1 MKECVYLFLVFSK
14 IGLFTLGGG
23 YAMLPLMEKELVGRW
38 LNKEDFLDAVALA
51 QTSSGIMAVNMA
63 ILSGYKVKGTHG
75 SVWAASGAVLPSF
88 IIILLLALFF
98 ANYQNNPVVRR
109 IFMGVRPAVIALIL
123 VPVFNLSRAAKITYK
138 TIWIVLLTAALVWI
152 GNISPVYLILLA
164 GLGGYLWG
172 RKK

>member
-1 MKECVYLFLVFSK
+1 MKEYISLFFIFSK

-23 YAMLPLMEKELVGRW
+23 YAMIPLMEKELTDRW
-38 LNKEDFLDAVALA
+38 LSKEDFLDALALA
-51 QTSSGIMAVNMA
+51 QTAPGIMAVNMA
-63 ILSGYKVKGTHG
+63 ILSGYKIKGVRG
-75 SVWAASGAVLPSF
+75 SVWAALGAVLPSF

-138 TIWIVLLTAALVWI
+138 TVWIPLLAAALVWAW
-152 GNISPVYLILLA
+152 GVSPVYLILLA

-172 RKK
+172 RLK